1 MLKLI
6 LDKCNSLEKTVKKI
20 MKYGFLFS
28 FLVCMISM
36 FVLLAYEHFNHPDLY
51 YIGLS
56 VFQLS
61 LFLTV
66 EFIIC
71 GIAVDTIKKQMC

>member
-1 MLKLI
+1 MLKMLI
-6 LDKCNSLEKTVKKI
+6 DKFVSLEKNVKKI

-28 FLVCMISM
+28 FLVCVIAM
-36 FVLLAYEHFNHPDLY
+36 VLLLSYELFSSPDLY

-61 LFLTV
+61 LFFAV

-71 GIAVDTIKKQMC
+71 GIAIDTIKKQMC